1 MEEYCY
7 DGPAVIVQVLCS
19 TSLILLKFF
28 EDSDWMD
35 FACLYLL
42 CLRMECALMMNH
54 CSFLHFNDTDTFDVE
69 IFQVILKISNLSL
82 AIYLDRCF
90 SYGGCSSTIVA
101 TTYPSLHRILD

>member
-1 MEEYCY
+1 MLYMLLIFLY
-7 DGPAVIVQVLCS
+7 DLNV
-19 TSLILLKFF
+19 

-42 CLRMECALMMNH
+42 CLRMECALMMIVH
-54 CSFLHFNDTDTFDVE
+54 SILCDCLHFNDTDTFDVE

>member
-28 EDSDWMD
+28 EDSDWMA

-42 CLRMECALMMNH
+42 CLRMECALMM
-54 CSFLHFNDTDTFDVE
+54 
-69 IFQVILKISNLSL
+69 VILKISNLSL